1 MQLEKE
7 PAFYQ
12 HVTDETFDIL
22 IKKAVAVVPEPL
34 TNSPKSYTFEEENAV
49 RYVGGYVVRVLRQHK
64 SNSSICHIVEA
75 MMDSNGVGSS
85 QEWTKTVDRGGLVHI
100 SDQAFR
106 LFLSIE
112 SSVRRYLRPGIISA
126 NKI

>member
-1 MQLEKE
+1 M
-7 PAFYQ
+7 
-12 HVTDETFDIL
+12 TDETFDIL
-22 IKKAVAVVPEPL
+22 IKKAMAVVPEPL
-34 TNSPKSYTFEEENAV
+34 TNSQKSYTFEEENAIW
-49 RYVGGYVVRVLRQHK
+49 YVGGYVVRVLCQHK

-112 SSVRRYLRPGIISA
+112 SSVRRYLTVKNAA
-126 NKI
+126 NMDSTF